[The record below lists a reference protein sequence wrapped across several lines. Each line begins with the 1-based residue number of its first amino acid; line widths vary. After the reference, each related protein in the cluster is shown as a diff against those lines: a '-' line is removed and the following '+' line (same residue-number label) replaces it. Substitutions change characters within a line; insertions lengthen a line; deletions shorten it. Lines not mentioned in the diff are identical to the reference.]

1 MSHPD
6 HALWKQGWRANET
19 AFHLDHVHPLLIRFW
34 PSLGLH
40 RDDRVFVPLC
50 GKSLDLMWLHGQGH
64 DIAGV
69 ELSPIAVRKF
79 FKASR
84 LHPKRRQTNELTC
97 WTHER
102 LAIYCGD
109 FFELTRDEMSGVRA
123 VYDRAALSALPE
135 DLREYYIAH
144 LHAILPDDCRILLLT
159 IEDIDDGEMVSD
171 TDASAEIANLY
182 AGYFSI
188 ETVHAEHHA
197 AKPGKLGRANEP
209 RCVHKVYRLRRM
221 TTDRRSDTVHP
232 VGPGGLSG
240 ERLEVG

>member
-34 PSLGLH
+34 PALGLN

-84 LHPKRRQTNELTC
+84 LQPKRSHLEELTC
-97 WTHER
+97 WAHER

-109 FFELTRDEMSGVRA
+109 FFELTRDEMAGVRA

-144 LHAILPDDCRILLLT
+144 LHAILPDDCRMLLLT
-159 IEDIDDGEMVSD
+159 IEDIDDDETVSD
-171 TDASAEIANLY
+171 TTVASTEIAGLY
-182 AGYFSI
+182 AGYFSVEMI
-188 ETVHAEHHA
+188 YAEHHS
-197 AKPGKLGRANEP
+197 AKQEKNGQPIEP
-209 RCVHKVYRLRRM
+209 RCVHKVYRLQRTSTRG
-221 TTDRRSDTVHP
+221 RSDIGYP
-232 VGPGGLSG
+232 S
-240 ERLEVG
+240 